1 MAAMRGPSSS
11 EAQPTNASGKRLS
24 SPYIM
29 LALLCAAAAIAYA
42 QRQVIAVAKE
52 SIQADLDLTK
62 TEVGWIMS
70 AFFAGYAI
78 CQVPLGWAG
87 DTYGAV
93 RVLAGCVAFS
103 ALATALLPVT
113 STIETMLI
121 VWTICGMAQAGLF
134 PIAARLVVA
143 ALPVTRRATASGFL
157 GGSMSVG
164 AAVMAVVGGEL
175 LGRHVRWQVVVLA
188 AAAPGLVWALV
199 FPALYGRHPVTL
211 PCNGGAGANGQLG
224 ALLRKPKLWLIC
236 LQQFLRAAGYVFFVS
251 WFSTYLQETGA
262 IDVDEAGWLNGLP
275 LLAVVVGSPLG
286 GVASDFVLARTGS
299 RRLGQQLLAIVS
311 LLACAGCVAAA
322 LLLASPLAATM
333 LISLGAFAAAMCG
346 AISYAVT
353 MQAGGER
360 VATAFGIMNMCGS
373 FGATLF
379 PIVAAE
385 LRTATGDWELV
396 LVLFAGI
403 YLAAA
408 ICWMFIDPD

>member
-1 MAAMRGPSSS
+1 
-11 EAQPTNASGKRLS
+11 
-24 SPYIM
+24 M

-52 SIQADLDLTK
+52 SIQADLDLSK

-78 CQVPLGWAG
+78 CQIPVGWAG
-87 DTYGAV
+87 DTFGAV
-93 RVLAGCVAFS
+93 RVLAACVAFS

-113 STIETMLI
+113 NTIETMLI

-143 ALPVTRRATASGFL
+143 TLPATRRATASGFL

-164 AAVMAVVGGEL
+164 AAVMAAAGGEL
-175 LGRHVRWQVVVLA
+175 LGRNVRWQVVVLA

-199 FPALYGRHPVTL
+199 FAALYGRHPVTL
-211 PCNGGAGANGQLG
+211 RSGGGGGAGANGQLG
-224 ALLRKPKLWLIC
+224 SLLRKPSLWLIC

-262 IDVDEAGWLNGLP
+262 ISVDEAGWLNGLP

-286 GVASDFVLARTGS
+286 GIASDFVLARTGS

-346 AISYAVT
+346 SISYAVT

-396 LVLFAGI
+396 LAVFAGI